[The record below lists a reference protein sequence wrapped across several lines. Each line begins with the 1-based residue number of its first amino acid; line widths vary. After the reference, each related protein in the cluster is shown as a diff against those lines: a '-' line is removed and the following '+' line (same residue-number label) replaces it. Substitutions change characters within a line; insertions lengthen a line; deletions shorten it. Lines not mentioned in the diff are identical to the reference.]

1 MQMLA
6 KANSKLDEIRTQVA
20 TLSNSIPILE
30 PCHDIK
36 DGSASASA
44 PAPAPASAPAPAPAP
59 ASNSETSAATPITMK
74 KTSSG
79 SQSLKPYPG
88 INDNSTL
95 EPRSAIDDNST
106 QLSFDRTNEFL
117 PLDSDPGGMLL
128 RSGKRL
134 CVHRN

>member
-1 MQMLA
+1 MLA

-36 DGSASASA
+36 DGSASAS
-44 PAPAPASAPAPAPAP
+44 APAPAP